1 MEQASCIDLHSR
13 PAFDG
18 PWEAEANQPALAE
31 THVFSPRLVNE
42 FRFVLN
48 RWHST
53 LALGT
58 PGIPRVLDV
67 AGGAEGLGGA
77 WVPQAFTENAF
88 DISDVVNFSRGPH
101 SVKAGVEFRRNLE
114 NGGSNQEIPG
124 TILTIDLDLLLG
136 GGDRHFRSYDVMP
149 DGQTFVFFRW
159 PQLDPAT
166 QLVGIIDWFEELK
179 RLCPTGK

>member
-1 MEQASCIDLHSR
+1 
-13 PAFDG
+13 
-18 PWEAEANQPALAE
+18 
-31 THVFSPRLVNE
+31 
-42 FRFVLN
+42 
-48 RWHST
+48 
-53 LALGT
+53 
-58 PGIPRVLDV
+58 LDV